1 MNEYLVVCIDDDE
14 QFLASLAGALP
25 SRVEALCTS
34 FKCFFE
40 FVSSAEELFQLLAST
55 NGTPP
60 LGMVISDQIMP
71 GIDGIRLIEMIKT
84 DKPDVASILLTGHA
98 GLDSARYAINHQLLD
113 QYVAKP
119 IEDMDEFA
127 STTANLLK
135 HHHLNLEEQLRT
147 VQLAQSN
154 EDLRKSNEKVR
165 AMQAAAESVA
175 KLSKGIKCL
184 DFTEVVDMISRDVPK
199 LFNAE
204 RGVFCLVTENG
215 ELDLVRRANCPCP
228 SESLLRADVK
238 EAFACGQIHLN
249 GVPDVCV
256 KLGSKAP
263 EILVPLN
270 MAELSHFDNKSLH
283 ATKGY
288 FCLCGSEN
296 DQANSLDVLAY
307 KAELLGE
314 ILSVSLTNAAL
325 YEQAKRDGQID
336 SLTGAFT
343 RRVLDDRLQ
352 LEHARMQRYKHP
364 CCVILMDI
372 DNFKHIN
379 DEAGHLV
386 GDQTLQ
392 KLAEILAHE
401 TRQTD
406 IIVRYGGDEFVVLMP
421 ETDITQAAD
430 VAERI
435 RQKSESGLA
444 ELGRPLT
451 VSCGVATW
459 SGADGET
466 STDLIRRADVAL
478 YRAKASGRNK
488 VITEQ
493 AA

>member
-1 MNEYLVVCIDDDE
+1 MNEYLVVCVDDDE

-25 SRVEALCTS
+25 ARVEALCTGFQCS
-34 FKCFFE
+34 FE
-40 FVSSAEELFQLLAST
+40 FVSSADELFELLTSIRRM
-55 NGTPP
+55 PP

-71 GIDGIRLIEMIKT
+71 GTDGIRLIEMIKV
-84 DKPDVASILLTGHA
+84 DRPDVASILLTGHA
-98 GLDSARYAINHQLLD
+98 GLDSARYAINHHLLD

-127 STTANLLK
+127 ATAANLLK
-135 HHHLNLEEQLRT
+135 RHHFDIEERLRT

-154 EDLRKSNEKVR
+154 EQLRRSNEKVR

-184 DFTEVVDMISRDVPK
+184 DFTEVVEMISHDVPK
-199 LFNAE
+199 LFDAE
-204 RGVFCLVTENG
+204 RGVFCLVAENG
-215 ELDLVRRANCPCP
+215 DLDLIRRSNCPCP
-228 SESLLRADVK
+228 TDALMRPDVK
-238 EAFACGQIHLN
+238 EAFSNGQIHLN
-249 GVPDVCV
+249 GVPSVCE
-256 KLGSKAP
+256 KLGSKSP
-263 EILVPLN
+263 EILVPLD
-270 MAELSHFDNKSLH
+270 MAKLSQEDGKGLQ
-283 ATKGY
+283 ATRGY
-288 FCLCGSEN
+288 FCLCSCG
-296 DQANSLDVLAY
+296 DDLANSRDVLAY

-325 YEQAKRDGQID
+325 YEQARRDGQID
-336 SLTGAFT
+336 FLTGAYT

-352 LEHARMQRYKHP
+352 MEHARMERYKHP

-372 DNFKHIN
+372 DNFKGVN

-392 KLAEILAHE
+392 KLAEILSHQ

-421 ETDITQAAD
+421 ETDIAEASAI
-430 VAERI
+430 AERI
-435 RQKSESGLA
+435 RQKAESGLA

-451 VSCGVATW
+451 VSCGVASW
-459 SGADGET
+459 SGAEGET
-466 STDLIRRADVAL
+466 SIDLIRRADVAL
-478 YRAKASGRNK
+478 YRAKATGRNK
-488 VITEQ
+488 VVTEQ